1 MRIMWLRS
9 LTLVALLGQA
19 LAPGAT
25 AGEAPATFLID
36 PDRSVVRFTVTKL
49 GFADVTGVFRESAGE
64 IRWNPSEP
72 EASSIRWRVA
82 VASVLTDEPSR
93 DRTLQNPEYF
103 DAARHPELIFEST
116 RVRATGPGLLEVR
129 GRLTMRG
136 QTRHITVPIRYGGSD
151 TAPFFQADFEVDRFD
166 FGIVGGPLMRRL
178 IGRLARIHL
187 QAVAVAPAAAITEE
201 AG

>member
-1 MRIMWLRS
+1 MQVIWLRS
-9 LTLVALLGQA
+9 LTLAALLGQA

-25 AGEAPATFLID
+25 AGEAPATFHIN

-49 GFADVTGVFRESAGE
+49 GFAEVTGVFRESAGE

-72 EASSIRWRVA
+72 GASSIRWRVT
-82 VASVLTDEPSR
+82 VASVLTDEPNR

-116 RVRATGPGLLEVR
+116 RVRATGPGLLEVQ

-136 QTRHITVPIRYGGSD
+136 QTRPITVPVRYGGSD
-151 TAPFFQADFEVDRFD
+151 TAPVFETEFEVDRFD
-166 FGIVGGPLMRRL
+166 FGIVGGRMMSRL

-187 QAVAVAPAAAITEE
+187 QAVAVAPAAAFTEE